1 MLAFYVHYYNNV
13 TQDVNHLCFSF
24 FILYKD
30 LSKVPHKYQMPRET
44 IRGLM
49 ALQLTGSGCHFIGL
63 KASNYHC
70 FCTS

>member
-30 LSKVPHKYQMPRET
+30 LSKVPHINQMPRET

-49 ALQLTGSGCHFIGL
+49 ALQLTGSGCHFIRAEGI
-63 KASNYHC
+63 
-70 FCTS
+70 